1 MPTFKLPCCFGQT
14 PTDLL
19 EHAKAVRQRAAH
31 IRADAAELSR
41 LSDRLQVR
49 EGAVALDR
57 QAAVLEE
64 RAAEQIASIS
74 RS

>member
-1 MPTFKLPCCFGQT
+1 MPTSKMPCCLGQT
-14 PTDLL
+14 LSDLL

-57 QAAVLEE
+57 QAAVLEVK
-64 RAAEQIASIS
+64 AAQQIAGFS